1 MKNKFTKYAWSI
13 VLVFTLA
20 CNFTFTIPTPSTE
33 STATLESPT
42 LPVPSETSA
51 VPAGVDV
58 SYAGT
63 HFVIPNGLATGA
75 TNEIKPKEG
84 ADFGIP
90 YLAHPDYAYFQLQG
104 YPLQREFIEP
114 HIAIY
119 PVQEYEQIN
128 ESVPQAINDLQTV
141 LAAQSTSPDM
151 PIPFL
156 PFQNASQVFHAQEKF
171 ISFQNG
177 TGVRYITQ
185 FDQAPLP
192 INNQSMYYTFQG
204 LTSDGA
210 YLISV
215 VMPVNL
221 DYLPEN
227 DKPNGPTP
235 EGGVPFDWE
244 HIENFPN
251 YLTSIVEKLSR
262 SDNTFNPTLETLDR
276 LVETLLVTKQ

>member
-1 MKNKFTKYAWSI
+1 MKNKFTQYAWSI

-58 SYAGT
+58 SYSGMQFT
-63 HFVIPNGLATGA
+63 IPNGLANGA
-75 TNEIKPKEG
+75 TNEIKPEEG
-84 ADFGIP
+84 ADLGIP
-90 YLAHPDYAYFQLQG
+90 SMAHSAYTYFQLQG
-104 YPLQREFIEP
+104 YPLQGKIFEP
-114 HIAIY
+114 HISIY
-119 PVQEYEQIN
+119 PVKEYEQIN
-128 ESVPQAINDLQTV
+128 ESVPQTINDLQTV

-177 TGVRYITQ
+177 SGIRYITQ
-185 FDQAPLP
+185 YDQAPLP
-192 INNQSMYYTFQG
+192 INNKSMYYTFQG
-204 LTSDGA
+204 LTSDGE
-210 YLISV
+210 YYVSV
-215 VMPVNL
+215 IMPVNL
-221 DYLPEN
+221 DYLPED
-227 DKPNGPTP
+227 DKPNLPTP
-235 EGGVPFDWE
+235 DGGIPFDWE
-244 HIENFPN
+244 HFENFPN
-251 YLTSIVEKLSR
+251 YLTAIVEKLSR